1 MAVVDCGV
9 GPRLKQGRR
18 RCSPLPRAQ
27 PNLPSRLHVAGTE
40 KSRHQHGHHAKAKPA
55 SAFLSSTP
63 ARGGGD
69 MPKQREQ
76 KASTLRARR
85 HALHVHVHRHS
96 HWYKYLCTCPPGIGG
111 QPAFYKTF
119 FKAFFKAF
127 YKAFY
132 KALAFYKAFYK
143 AHPTWMPSFPRG
155 ALAGQGRTGIECHE
169 SECHAD
175 GHGASVL
182 CRLTGCIPVVTRSYL
197 YSQSNPPELACA
209 ATPWLHLWLSSDQL
223 QWTPCPCVSSQSSSQ
238 TFPQHMLLLMQT
250 STMGDTERERFSA
263 TEGHVVLV
271 LLFRESQSGHVSGR
285 GSAWHAPPMW
295 RSHSTTYTS
304 QSYAAM

>member
-1 MAVVDCGV
+1 MCMYTDTHIGINTCVRQESVA
-9 GPRLKQGRR
+9 
-18 RCSPLPRAQ
+18 S
-27 PNLPSRLHVAGTE
+27 LHSTKHSSKHSSKHSTKHE
-40 KSRHQHGHHAKAKPA
+40 HSTKHSTKPI
-55 SAFLSSTP
+55 
-63 ARGGGD
+63 
-69 MPKQREQ
+69 
-76 KASTLRARR
+76 
-85 HALHVHVHRHS
+85 
-96 HWYKYLCTCPPGIGG
+96 PPGCQVSPGV
-111 QPAFYKTF
+111 
-119 FKAFFKAF
+119 
-127 YKAFY
+127 
-132 KALAFYKAFYK
+132 
-143 AHPTWMPSFPRG
+143 PS
-155 ALAGQGRTGIECHE
+155 QGRTGIECHE

-209 ATPWLHLWLSSDQL
+209 TTPWLHLWLSSDQL

-271 LLFRESQSGHVSGR
+271 LLFRESQSGHVCGR